1 MFTAVSGVESTIS
14 ILIWIWVSCVAFGA
28 IVFLRAIRRYSRL
41 QTLFLIIISV
51 GFAPAVVSFT
61 FFPLIYSIMSV
72 PFHEIFELS
81 FWQREI
87 SNGALALRVTSLLLT
102 HQLVRSII
110 RFVPLRRELIAARE
124 SRGLS
129 HDDVADFTTSVT
141 TEERK
146 LWRQNDLMLLAFFQF
161 SFYLITLT
169 ALWACSIVGI
179 HTVVTAL
186 ASWALLF
193 IVDDWSV
200 IADYCHQFDSL
211 PIAAHAVKV
220 LCIDVILLVAVPA
233 ALYPAHLGIVWAS
246 ISLTLF
252 VSSLLVAM
260 FFWRARHFRVQDA

>member
-1 MFTAVSGVESTIS
+1 M
-14 ILIWIWVSCVAFGA
+14 
-28 IVFLRAIRRYSRL
+28 RAIRRYARR
-41 QTLFLIIISV
+41 QKLFLIVISV
-51 GFAPAVVSFT
+51 GLAPAVVSFT
-61 FFPLIYSIMSV
+61 LFPLIYSIMSV
-72 PFHEIFELS
+72 PLQQLFDIS

-102 HQLVRSII
+102 YQLAQSII
-110 RFVPLRRELIAARE
+110 RFVPRRRELIAARE

-141 TEERK
+141 TEERQ
-146 LWRQNDLMLLAFFQF
+146 LWRQNDLLLLAFFQF

-179 HTVVTAL
+179 NTVVTAL

-211 PIAAHAVKV
+211 PMAAHAAKV
-220 LCIDVILLVAVPA
+220 LCIDVILLLAVPA
-233 ALYPAHLGIVWAS
+233 ALYPAHLGIVWVA
-246 ISLTLF
+246 ICLTLF

-260 FFWRARHFRVQDA
+260 FFWRARHFQAQDA